1 MFTLKSLSEAAIP
14 GALDKAEHY
23 RLLNEPWAAES
34 ICLDI
39 LQTEPGHQRALR
51 ILLLA
56 RTDQFGAESARLT
69 ALARECLPLFTSAY
83 ERAYY
88 GGIIFER
95 RAKAQLDRHT
105 PGAGHMAYDWVRD
118 AMACYEKAETLRP
131 EGNDDAI
138 LRWNSCVRLLLA
150 TPHLVPRPVEQFEP
164 VIGE

>member
-1 MFTLKSLSEAAIP
+1 MGF
-14 GALDKAEHY
+14 
-23 RLLNEPWAAES
+23 RLLAAS
-34 ICLDI
+34 
-39 LQTEPGHQRALR
+39 
-51 ILLLA
+51 LLLL
-56 RTDQFGAESARLT
+56 FGAESARLT

-131 EGNDDAI
+131 DGNDDAI
-138 LRWNSCVRLLLA
+138 LRWNSCVRLLHA